1 MLRIRVGG
9 NIRRTANGEIRNYA
23 QGDIIYT
30 AERVI
35 YDAPEIEFGKAEPHP
50 QRIIPIALACVEFFP
65 GEGPNPLSPS
75 TGSEEK
81 KMKYRGQFGFD
92 FFRKKNSLYTD
103 EKPFFDSLPLDTE
116 TGYFSENG
124 SFKQYKTAQEQYEAL
139 CEEYKKQPISYRTAK
154 EIKEGR
160 ESEEWLYYIP
170 YLTLYSQ
177 EYVQSLT
184 TEYKPVYE
192 AYLSMSVE
200 IETDLEKWDFEYDKN
215 LFSHHLEIPLETKKC
230 QPTRHVCNLKIT
242 CLKDFDRE
250 KEIRIYAYPSN
261 CKGKHKLEQENMKEL
276 AGIIKVL
283 PNSANHR
290 KKVNILAVQLKTD
303 VEDGKGNDIQQGRFY
318 EGQIQRLHYF
328 FNQAYIEPE
337 IKFYKNKDGEDFLDL
352 TKDPRFKE
360 NTAYIDQNGYI
371 KNNNTARD
379 KYINYLDS
387 LIADEIKQGDIV
399 LYFWGLEKPGVNGDT
414 LLSSKRCF
422 IYKNK
427 SLNESYIYRYSLGT
441 VAHEAFH
448 SLGIEH
454 TFYES
459 DSNPQYGKY
468 FFQKQTTG
476 NIMDYAME
484 RNFLY
489 KWQWDLIRQEI

>member
-1 MLRIRVGG
+1 MLRIKVGG

-75 TGSEEK
+75 TTGEAK
-81 KMKYRGQFGFD
+81 KMKYQGQFGFD

-124 SFKQYKTAQEQYEAL
+124 SFKQYKTAQEHYEAL

-290 KKVNILAVQLKTD
+290 KKST
-303 VEDGKGNDIQQGRFY
+303 Y
-318 EGQIQRLHYF
+318 
-328 FNQAYIEPE
+328 
-337 IKFYKNKDGEDFLDL
+337 
-352 TKDPRFKE
+352 
-360 NTAYIDQNGYI
+360 
-371 KNNNTARD
+371 
-379 KYINYLDS
+379 
-387 LIADEIKQGDIV
+387 
-399 LYFWGLEKPGVNGDT
+399 
-414 LLSSKRCF
+414 
-422 IYKNK
+422 
-427 SLNESYIYRYSLGT
+427 
-441 VAHEAFH
+441 
-448 SLGIEH
+448 
-454 TFYES
+454 
-459 DSNPQYGKY
+459 
-468 FFQKQTTG
+468 
-476 NIMDYAME
+476 
-484 RNFLY
+484 
-489 KWQWDLIRQEI
+489 